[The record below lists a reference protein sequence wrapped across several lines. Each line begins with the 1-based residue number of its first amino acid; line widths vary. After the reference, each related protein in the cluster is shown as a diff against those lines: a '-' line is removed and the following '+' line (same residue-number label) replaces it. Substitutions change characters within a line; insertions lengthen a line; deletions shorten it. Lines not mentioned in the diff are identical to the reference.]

1 MTMKLVTRARGALFC
16 AVTVAAFAIP
26 ATAADRPYTE
36 GSVLNVSAI
45 RTESGKFDAYMRYL
59 AGPYKQTM
67 DAAKAAGIILDYSI
81 YRATPR
87 GPGDPDVYLV
97 TVYKNMAAMDDLQS
111 RMDPLQE
118 KTFGSQQQIEAAGI
132 ERNQLRSL
140 VGSELIRELVLK

>member
-1 MTMKLVTRARGALFC
+1 MRTITGIRVSLLGALASI
-16 AVTVAAFAIP
+16 AVALP

-45 RTESGKFDAYMRYL
+45 RTESGKFEAYMRYL
-59 AGPYKQTM
+59 AGPYKQSM

-97 TVYKNMAAMDDLQS
+97 TVYKNLAAMDDLQS
-111 RMDPLQE
+111 RMDPIQE
-118 KTFGSQQQIEAAGI
+118 KTFGSPQQVETAGI

-140 VGSELIRELVLK
+140 VGSELLRELVLK